1 MNASEIPIGT
11 RLGISTSGNLNDE
24 YTYAS
29 QLLDHL
35 GDGLVMVSAPVRER
49 KSVYVPGGAM
59 VKVMFLNEIHGMM
72 LFSAKVLRH
81 EKQKTLPVL
90 VIRPVGE
97 VGTIQRRKYFRVNCS
112 LDVKYTKQKDEN
124 SECDA
129 LPQTA
134 ISKNIS
140 GCGISI
146 VVTEPLEPGS
156 LVDLELRLPGKPQR
170 SLLCKVARCERIQGF
185 EEIKYEAGLEF
196 TLISREERNEI
207 IQYAFRQQRRLLRKF

>member
-11 RLGISTSGNLNDE
+11 RLRISTSGNLNNE

-35 GDGLVMVSAPVRER
+35 GDGLVMVSAPVSER
-49 KSVYVPGGAM
+49 KTVYVPAGSM
-59 VKVMFLNEIHGMM
+59 VKVMFLNDIHGLM
-72 LFSAKVLRH
+72 LFSAKLIRH
-81 EKQKTLPVL
+81 GKQNALPVL
-90 VIRPVGE
+90 VIRPGGE

-112 LDVKYTKQKDEN
+112 LDVKYKKHKDEN
-124 SECDA
+124 SESDP

-146 VVTEPLEPGS
+146 VVAEPMEPGS

-170 SLLCKVARCERIQGF
+170 SLLCKVARCERIPGF
-185 EEIKYEAGLEF
+185 EEIKYETGLEF

-207 IQYAFRQQRRLLRKF
+207 IQYAFRQQRKLLRKF